1 MMPSYI
7 AGDAFRLFPKEISP
21 DGNWP
26 SLLVGPKGSRSALHV
41 DADSTHFYLLLLQVW
56 KPEPATRSLT
66 ARLTGR
72 LARAASAGGSMPQNI
87 APRCTITYL
96 RYKS

>member
-1 MMPSYI
+1 MPSYI

-56 KPEPATRSLT
+56 NLHRTR
-66 ARLTGR
+66 RLTGR